1 MNLPIHAVTGAFGY
15 TGCYIAR
22 QLLDAGQRV
31 ITLTNTLNRPNP
43 FGDRVKAYPFHF
55 DDPDQLCQSLEGI
68 TTLYN
73 TYWVRFN
80 HKTFTFEQAIHNTS
94 RLFEAAKKAGVQRI
108 VHISITNP
116 SIDSPLD
123 YFRGKAQVERLL
135 MDLGISYAIVRPT
148 LLFGSEGVL
157 INNVAWM
164 LRTFPIFG
172 VFGLGRYKLQPVYVG
187 DLANLCV
194 QQGMRRENTIIN
206 AVGPETFTFREFIQT
221 IARTIGVRRII
232 LPTPPFVAAIISKL
246 IGLWVHDVMIT
257 GDEIKSL
264 MNNLLV
270 VDSPPTG
277 STKLTCWL
285 EQNKDLLGKHYISE
299 LLRRHNASSQT

>member
-15 TGCYIAR
+15 TGSYIAR
-22 QLLDAGQRV
+22 QLLEAGQRV
-31 ITLTNTLNRPNP
+31 ITLTNSLNRPNP
-43 FGDRVKAYPFHF
+43 FGDKVKAYPFDF
-55 DDPDQLCQSLEGI
+55 DNPDKLCRSLEGV

-80 HKTFTFEQAIHNTS
+80 HKTFTFEQAITNTS

-148 LLFGSEGVL
+148 ILFGSEGVL

-194 QQGMRRENTIIN
+194 QQGMSRENAIIN

-232 LPTPPFVAAIISKL
+232 LPTPPFVAAMISKL

-270 VDSPPTG
+270 VDTPPTG

-299 LLRRHNASSQT
+299 LLRRHNTSSQT